1 MKHGSGL
8 LAAGTMTALVAF
20 GSIAVGANIGILG
33 NSPDSK
39 LGSLSAADVSAASN
53 APLKSS
59 SSVSVADQVSSVSAG
74 PSTAHKF
81 TIADAGTV
89 ELSSVSGR
97 LRAHTVTPA
106 TGWTWNIAQRGD
118 SEVRVTFSSGTTHLE
133 FVGNLAADGTVTGS
147 VQSGTTPAAG
157 AGSPS
162 SGGGSPPAT
171 VHHEREHD
179 YEGGENDD

>member
-59 SSVSVADQVSSVSAG
+59 SSVS
-74 PSTAHKF
+74 
-81 TIADAGTV
+81 
-89 ELSSVSGR
+89 
-97 LRAHTVTPA
+97 
-106 TGWTWNIAQRGD
+106 
-118 SEVRVTFSSGTTHLE
+118 
-133 FVGNLAADGTVTGS
+133 
-147 VQSGTTPAAG
+147 
-157 AGSPS
+157 
-162 SGGGSPPAT
+162 
-171 VHHEREHD
+171 
-179 YEGGENDD
+179 